1 MLFGF
6 IYLFIHLFIYLFILF
21 VPLCFLFLYPFIT
34 SSYFCPPL
42 PPLPP
47 AFFVWG
53 LPPPARRRHQ
63 IDVAVDGDPADTGA
77 GQQLGDCL
85 ADPAET
91 RDDDVVAG
99 SVGNDVDDV
108 DALRDRGELNAVTL
122 AAGAP
127 RISMAGWR
135 C

>member
-1 MLFGF
+1 MRGGD
-6 IYLFIHLFIYLFILF
+6 
-21 VPLCFLFLYPFIT
+21 T
-34 SSYFCPPL
+34 SGVDT
-42 PPLPP
+42 
-47 AFFVWG
+47 AG
-53 LPPPARRRHQ
+53 
-63 IDVAVDGDPADTGA
+63 DVK
-77 GQQLGDCL
+77 
-85 ADPAET
+85 
-91 RDDDVVAG
+91 DDIAG